1 MKKLLLIASALLA
14 FSFFG
19 CTQPSNPDTGNS
31 DVSTPAPEPIVF
43 TENIEIVKNYDYNSK
58 KFTNFQVNI
67 ECLKNVQLKEGDIVT
82 VDFTADLSRE
92 VGVIQGNFVDT
103 TEAAS
108 WWTILTTGEGNK
120 DQKILDAGEGN
131 NSNKIESS
139 TTYNIT
145 KNATDKGAA
154 KFVIYANGSEDEDP
168 IKLSNVQIKITVK

>member
-14 FSFFG
+14 FGFFG
-19 CTQPSNPDTGNS
+19 CTQPSNPDTGKS
-31 DVSTPAPEPIVF
+31 DAATPATEPIVF
-43 TENIEIVKNYDYNSK
+43 TENIEIVKNYDYSSK

-67 ECLKNVQLKEGDIVT
+67 DCLKNVQLKEGDIVT
-82 VDFTADLSRE
+82 VDFTADLSRG

-108 WWTILTTGEGNK
+108 WWTILTTGEGNQ

>member
-19 CTQPSNPDTGNS
+19 CTQSTNLDTGKS

-43 TENIEIVKNYDYNSK
+43 TENIEIVKNYDYSSK

-82 VDFTADLSRE
+82 VDFTADLSRG

-108 WWTILTTGEGNK
+108 WWTILTTGEGNQ

-131 NSNKIESS
+131 DSNKIESS
-139 TTYNIT
+139 TTYKIT
-145 KNATDKGAA
+145 KNATAKGAA
-154 KFVIYANGSEDEDP
+154 KFVIYANGSENEGP